1 MSGLCYAEFGAQ
13 VPCSG
18 TVYLYSYITVGQLC
32 TFIPGW
38 NLILSFAISEMM
50 DQGKLWV
57 SDQETKRQDLVLHSS
72 FIHENL
78 VIHLGGK
85 EDNSGRKLPQCH
97 SIHLYPALFK

>member
-1 MSGLCYAEFGAQ
+1 MLSLGPRYHALVLCI
-13 VPCSG
+13 
-18 TVYLYSYITVGQLC
+18 YSYITVGQLR

-38 NLILSFAISEMM
+38 NLILSFALSEMM

-57 SDQETKRQDLVLHSS
+57 SDQETRRQDLVLHSS

-85 EDNSGRKLPQCH
+85 EDNSSRKLPQCH
-97 SIHLYPALFK
+97 SIHLSPALFK